1 MFVATVQSFRSIEG
15 RKVSVT
21 GSVLLLYICDQAW
34 AFKRV
39 IFMQCQ
45 AGKLITA
52 GGLLRATSFFSPLLL
67 GLPWAGFEPMTAQ
80 MSSNLPLER
89 LRLQK
94 FNIPF
99 F

>member
-67 GLPWAGFEPMTAQ
+67 GFTLALAAL
-80 MSSNLPLER
+80 MSSNLSPREEE
-89 LRLQK
+89 
-94 FNIPF
+94 
-99 F
+99 